1 MSDTTQKKLSDFD
14 RRFQE
19 QEEEHQTANVDYDE
33 DRQSLKAEFDKVYEN
48 YIVEGYTSDIESDF
62 GGTNTAIR
70 MTSPE
75 GVKVTLWVASVEQKI
90 FHEKIALWENQGHAL
105 PVKISFKRVKA
116 TSAKSGRE
124 YNKLMIITEATGD
137 EVRLELD
144 TL

>member
-1 MSDTTQKKLSDFD
+1 MSKSTQKTLDDFL
-14 RRFQE
+14 RE
-19 QEEEHQTANVDYDE
+19 ASEEEEEHRTSDVEYE
-33 DRQSLKAEFDKVYEN
+33 DRTTLKAEFDKVYEN
-48 YIVEGYTSDIESDF
+48 YIVEGYTSDIESEY
-62 GGTNTAIR
+62 GGTNTAVR
-70 MTSPE
+70 MTSPD
-75 GVKVTLWVASVEQKI
+75 GAKMTLWVGSVEQKI